1 MHLREE
7 SEEKRRKKRV
17 RLACDSTVLNLDI
30 GCVDPATVTWSLLC
44 VTQWQQRTFSFP
56 INTCTRNVTLP
67 PSRPLCSTLLELCRS
82 GTVASSFDPAKLN
95 GMWYEQ
101 AYTDIAQVGASCQT
115 LNSTF
120 VQPPNPASSNDGN
133 VVMAFKVNY
142 GKIPFTITEL
152 YTQNQP
158 PVNGFYTKTAEMPGG
173 KFLKLST
180 VFVDVRKQFR
190 FTLNILYTRSAPEYI
205 SISPVH
211 TGT

>member
-1 MHLREE
+1 MSHNGTRAL
-7 SEEKRRKKRV
+7 SV
-17 RLACDSTVLNLDI
+17 SNQYVH
-30 GCVDPATVTWSLLC
+30 S
-44 VTQWQQRTFSFP
+44 QRNP
-56 INTCTRNVTLP
+56 TLP
-67 PSRPLCSTLLELCRS
+67 PLSRSTLLELCRS

-120 VQPPNPASSNDGN
+120 VQPPNPSSSNDGN

-180 VFVDVRKQFR
+180 VFVDVSKSDSLLINIYILGELRS
-190 FTLNILYTRSAPEYI
+190 TLASRQCIWERRIPPSDGGRAIHALSGC
-205 SISPVH
+205 SC
-211 TGT
+211 GLD